1 MKLSLFLWTL
11 LATSAAGQQ
20 EDVRRQLRG
29 LAETT
34 SANMMLRSESLDAAL
49 DAGVPIH
56 TLMQVTN
63 AGRQLVNAV
72 TETPNAFENDNGDF
86 SAGRALKGK
95 KVVGAE
101 EKEEEEGKVDQP
113 AGYKIVKTKQRPY
126 LSNRATIAL
135 SQAVLSAFRDPNGNA
150 DPQLIQ
156 RALEEGVPMET
167 FVNSLTSLYDKK
179 KQQLLKSIEST
190 TRRLAQKQRPK
201 TLGTLES
208 TTDFV
213 EPTALP
219 NEAIQALARAV
230 LSGLRNNGIMDPKL
244 VNGAIAKGASQELI
258 DEVIAMTRKDTGKT
272 PSKKEEESESEKN
285 DMYIATPAI
294 SIIED

>member
-1 MKLSLFLWTL
+1 MKLSLVLWTL
-11 LATSAAGQQ
+11 LVTSAAGQ
-20 EDVRRQLRG
+20 EDVHRQLRG

-34 SANMMLRSESLDAAL
+34 SANMILRPESLEAAM
-49 DAGVPIH
+49 DAGVPMH

-63 AGRQLVNAV
+63 AGRQMLNSV
-72 TETPNAFENDNGDF
+72 TETPNAFANDNGTSDS

-95 KVVGAE
+95 KVDSNVE
-101 EKEEEEGKVDQP
+101 LKEEEEP
-113 AGYKIVKTKQRPY
+113 AGYKIVKTQQKPY

-135 SQAVLSAFRDPNGNA
+135 SKAVLSAFRDPNGNA

-156 RALEEGVPMET
+156 SALEQGVPMET

-179 KQQLLKSIEST
+179 KQQLLKSIEVT
-190 TRRLAQKQRPK
+190 TRKLAIRTK
-201 TLGTLES
+201 TLGDVES

-230 LSGLRNNGIMDPKL
+230 LSGLRNNGEMDPKL
-244 VNGAIAKGASQELI
+244 VKNAIAKGASQELI
-258 DEVIAMTRKDTGKT
+258 DRVMAMTRKDTGKT
-272 PSKKEEESESEKN
+272 QSTNEGESESEKN